1 MTARLAAA
9 VVLVLVLAVSTSG
22 QPRGGPA
29 GDVIRGGAAYRIGP
43 EDVLQV
49 IVWRNDTLSR
59 SVTVRPDGMITL
71 PLLND
76 VRAAGLT
83 PLELRAVLTDRLKDQ
98 VSDPEVSIIVADLR
112 SFKVTVMGEVVKPDR
127 YMLGSKTTVL
137 DLLAIAG
144 GFTQQ
149 AARGKVVVLR
159 PEGAAVRT
167 IPFDYN
173 KLVSSGG
180 GAGNFELHPGDIV
193 LVP

>member
-71 PLLND
+71 PL
-76 VRAAGLT
+76 
-83 PLELRAVLTDRLKDQ
+83 LKDQ